1 LQEFPSTM
9 TQIDKLELQNL
20 KTILTSLKI
29 DRPTIITQVL
39 SDLNLS
45 LTYESILIYRNLN
58 ELFLCVNT
66 HQSID
71 SEDFFYIKKKLITQ
85 IDRVIGH
92 C

>member
-1 LQEFPSTM
+1 M
-9 TQIDKLELQNL
+9 TPIDKAELQSL
-20 KTILTSLKI
+20 KTVLTSLKMEK
-29 DRPTIITQVL
+29 PTVLTQVL
-39 SDLNLS
+39 SDFNLS

-71 SEDFFYIKKKLITQ
+71 TESFSHIKNRLINQ
-85 IDRVIGH
+85 IDLVINK